1 MENRVAK
8 FDLEDN
14 RATIESLRVG
24 DEKCFDAIYRHYY
37 RALCSYSSRFVAMNR
52 AEEIVQDTMMWIWEN
67 HTALIPDMSLKSLLF
82 TIVKNKSVNSILHN
96 TTKNRVIHQLMKR
109 YEAEFDVPE
118 LYLENELIDRFVEA
132 LSKMPLE
139 FQQTFRMHRLEGMTH
154 KQISEQLGVSLQT
167 VNYRIGQTIKLLR
180 KELKEYL
187 PLIALLLNIKL

>member
-1 MENRVAK
+1 
-8 FDLEDN
+8 
-14 RATIESLRVG
+14 
-24 DEKCFDAIYRHYY
+24 
-37 RALCSYSSRFVAMNR
+37 
-52 AEEIVQDTMMWIWEN
+52 
-67 HTALIPDMSLKSLLF
+67 
-82 TIVKNKSVNSILHN
+82 
-96 TTKNRVIHQLMKR
+96 MKR